1 MMKIGS
7 LPEMFRRFRRDQ
19 RGNVMM
25 LFGLVLVPLM
35 GVVGVAIDYSR
46 ASNTRQAL
54 NAAIDSAALMA
65 ARDAQKLTDGQL
77 KTRIDAWI
85 KDNLPPD
92 VKSEYTGA
100 TVTIDRT
107 ARTIKIDANA
117 VVPTT
122 ISNVIGVSQLPV
134 GTNSQS
140 TWGTNKIELALVL
153 DNTGSMGQ
161 DNKMT
166 NLKSASKSLLK
177 IMKDA
182 SIETDQIRVSIVPF
196 NTQVRI
202 SRALKDEPWIRYGM
216 TRSVTMSCDKNGK
229 NCKAP
234 SGAAQSDP
242 TISNCSVNYKGVMT
256 CTETLTKADWYK
268 SEGCIAD
275 RDDGGKTANYDVT
288 DGEGTASNAQA
299 YPATWCG
306 QSSLVEAM
314 GLTSDWT
321 ALSNKIDTM
330 TPVGNTNVTI
340 GAVWGWATLSPA
352 APFTE
357 AKPSTEPQLKKY
369 MILLTDGDNTQ
380 NRFTTSQSAIDART
394 ALACSGV
401 KGAGISLYTI
411 RVIDGNATLL
421 RNCATTPSMYYEVSA
436 ASQLDPIFQAIA
448 KEISAVRL
456 TQ

>member
-1 MMKIGS
+1 MMTIGS
-7 LPEMFRRFRRDQ
+7 LPGMFKRFGADQ
-19 RGNVMM
+19 RGNIAMM
-25 LFGLVLVPLM
+25 FGLALVPLL
-35 GVVGVAIDYSR
+35 GVMGVAIDYSR
-46 ASNTRQAL
+46 ASNARQAL
-54 NAAIDSAALMA
+54 NSAIDSAALMA
-65 ARDAQKLTDGQL
+65 ARDAQKLTDAQL
-77 KTRIDAWI
+77 IARVNAWI
-85 KDNLPPD
+85 TDNLPAD
-92 VKSEYTGA
+92 VKGEYTGA

-117 VVPTT
+117 SVPTT
-122 ISNVIGVSQLPV
+122 ISNILGKTTLPV
-134 GTNSQS
+134 GSSSQS

-153 DNTGSMGQ
+153 DNTGSMAQ
-161 DNKMT
+161 NNKMT
-166 NLKSASKSLLK
+166 NLKTASKSLLT
-177 IMKDA
+177 IMKNA
-182 SIETDQIRVSIVPF
+182 AITTDQIRVSIVPF

-202 SRALKDEPWIRYGM
+202 DRALKDEPWIRYGM
-216 TRSVTMSCDKNGK
+216 TRSVTMTCDKNGK

-242 TISNCSVNYKGVMT
+242 TISGCSTNSKGVMT
-256 CTETLTKADWYK
+256 CTETLTKDNWVK

-275 RDDGGKTANYDVT
+275 RDQNYDVT
-288 DGEGTASNAQA
+288 DAGSYAASNQQ

-306 QSSLVEAM
+306 QTSLVETI
-314 GLTSDWT
+314 GLMSDWT
-321 ALSNKIDTM
+321 ALSNKIDAM

-380 NRFTTSQSAIDART
+380 NRFTTSQSSIDART

-401 KGAGISLYTI
+401 KSAGIYIYTI

-421 RNCATTPSMYYEVSA
+421 RDCASDPSMYYEVTD
-436 ASQLDPIFQAIA
+436 ASQLDPIFRAIA
-448 KEISAVRL
+448 NEISAVRL